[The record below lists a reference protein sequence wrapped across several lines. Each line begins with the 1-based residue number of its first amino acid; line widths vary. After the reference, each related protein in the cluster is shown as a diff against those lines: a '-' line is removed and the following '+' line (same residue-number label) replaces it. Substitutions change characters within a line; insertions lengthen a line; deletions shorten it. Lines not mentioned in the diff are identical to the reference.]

1 MLGMLLMTKEAS
13 PCIGGNEYERGYI
26 SDAKVVS
33 VKAGITAFFIPT
45 SKKVLLVT
53 QRYNVEFSWK
63 EVKSYV

>member
-1 MLGMLLMTKEAS
+1 MLLMTKQALS
-13 PCIGGNEYERGYI
+13 HIGGNEYERGYI
-26 SDAKVVS
+26 PDDKVVS
-33 VKAGITAFFIPT
+33 VKAGITAFFPA